1 MQNSNK
7 YRIYIDIDG
16 DIAELFKNKK
26 YNMPFGFKRQ
36 LAQKL
41 FDDFSAMSSNKKELK
56 SNIIKYLSG
65 EMRLEFK
72 DSADKADKSKISGL
86 MNLKNIY

>member
-1 MQNSNK
+1 MQNK

-16 DIAELFKNKK
+16 DIADLFKKRN
-26 YNMPFGFKRQ
+26 NMPFGFKRQ
-36 LAQKL
+36 FAQKL
-41 FDDFSAMSSNKKELK
+41 FDDFSAVSSNKKELK

-65 EMRLEFK
+65 EIRLEFK
-72 DSADKADKSKISGL
+72 DSADKTGKSKISGL

>member
-1 MQNSNK
+1 
-7 YRIYIDIDG
+7 
-16 DIAELFKNKK
+16 
-26 YNMPFGFKRQ
+26 
-36 LAQKL
+36 
-41 FDDFSAMSSNKKELK
+41 MSLNKKELK

-65 EMRLEFK
+65 EIRLEFK

>member
-1 MQNSNK
+1 MQNK

-41 FDDFSAMSSNKKELK
+41 FDDFSVMSSNKKELK

-72 DSADKADKSKISGL
+72 DSADKSDKSKISGL